1 MSDKLI
7 RLNPRNSPGCENEL
21 GRFTLYCVSLFF
33 ITDKEVQDME
43 RIAANQQQG
52 EIEVFEN
59 DIQLYLKM
67 FCEEQ
72 KIKDIK
78 KESQAVW
85 NSALRYIYR
94 HVFKDTDR
102 LKSHTNISVNNNTIP
117 STFNAYDYKKV
128 LDVLDIYIFDMCMRY
143 DKEVSIIGFST
154 LTGIDQSVIYDWGNN
169 SNKLSETSSEIY
181 KKLNQFREESLSDKL
196 ATGNKNPVGILAI
209 LNRHYQWNLPGVSKE
224 QTLKAPITSDKLPD
238 LMQQI
243 EKKD

>member
-1 MSDKLI
+1 
-7 RLNPRNSPGCENEL
+7 
-21 GRFTLYCVSLFF
+21 
-33 ITDKEVQDME
+33 ME
-43 RIAANQQQG
+43 RIAVDQQQD

-78 KESQAVW
+78 RESQAVW

-94 HVFKDTDR
+94 HIFKDTDR

-238 LMQQI
+238 LTQQI
-243 EKKD
+243 EEKD

>member
-1 MSDKLI
+1 MDSGGLH
-7 RLNPRNSPGCENEL
+7 N
-21 GRFTLYCVSLFF
+21 YVWVSFLF
-33 ITDKEVQDME
+33 TDKEVQNME
-43 RIAANQQQG
+43 RIEADQQQDT
-52 EIEVFEN
+52 IEVFEN
-59 DIQLYLKM
+59 DIQLYLNM

-78 KESQAVW
+78 RESQAVW

-94 HVFKDTDR
+94 HIFKDTDR

-169 SNKLSETSSEIY
+169 SNKLSEISSEIY

-224 QTLKAPITSDKLPD
+224 QALKAPITSDKLPD
-238 LMQQI
+238 LTHQI
-243 EKKD
+243 EAKD

>member
-1 MSDKLI
+1 
-7 RLNPRNSPGCENEL
+7 
-21 GRFTLYCVSLFF
+21 
-33 ITDKEVQDME
+33 ME
-43 RIAANQQQG
+43 RIAADQRQD

-78 KESQAVW
+78 RESQAVW

-224 QTLKAPITSDKLPD
+224 QSSRQALTADKLPN
-238 LMQQI
+238 LGAI
-243 EKKD
+243 EEKKD

>member
-1 MSDKLI
+1 
-7 RLNPRNSPGCENEL
+7 
-21 GRFTLYCVSLFF
+21 
-33 ITDKEVQDME
+33 ME
-43 RIAANQQQG
+43 RIAANQQQD
-52 EIEVFEN
+52 ELEVFEN

-72 KIKDIK
+72 KINDIK

-94 HVFKDTDR
+94 HVFKNTDR

-169 SNKLSETSSEIY
+169 SNKLSQTSSEIY

-224 QTLKAPITSDKLPD
+224 QTLKAPITSDKLPN
-238 LMQQI
+238 LGAI
-243 EKKD
+243 EEKKD

>member
-1 MSDKLI
+1 
-7 RLNPRNSPGCENEL
+7 
-21 GRFTLYCVSLFF
+21 
-33 ITDKEVQDME
+33 ME
-43 RIAANQQQG
+43 RIESDQQQDT
-52 EIEVFEN
+52 IEVFEN

-72 KIKDIK
+72 EIKDIK
-78 KESQAVW
+78 RESQAVW

-128 LDVLDIYIFDMCMRY
+128 LDVLDVYIFDMCMRY

-224 QTLKAPITSDKLPD
+224 QSSRQALTADKLPD
-238 LMQQI
+238 LGAI
-243 EKKD
+243 EEKKD

>member
-7 RLNPRNSPGCENEL
+7 QSNPPRSRRCENGF
-21 GRFTLYCVSLFF
+21 GRSAHCCVGLFF
-33 ITDKEVQDME
+33 ITDKEVQNME
-43 RIAANQQQG
+43 RIAADQQQDT
-52 EIEVFEN
+52 IEVFEN

-102 LKSHTNISVNNNTIP
+102 LKSHTNISVNNNIIP

-238 LMQQI
+238 LTHQI

>member
-1 MSDKLI
+1 
-7 RLNPRNSPGCENEL
+7 
-21 GRFTLYCVSLFF
+21 
-33 ITDKEVQDME
+33 ME
-43 RIAANQQQG
+43 RIAADQQQD

-102 LKSHTNISVNNNTIP
+102 LKSHTNISVNSNTIP

-224 QTLKAPITSDKLPD
+224 QSSRQALTADKLPD
-238 LMQQI
+238 LGAI
-243 EKKD
+243 EEKKN

>member
-1 MSDKLI
+1 
-7 RLNPRNSPGCENEL
+7 
-21 GRFTLYCVSLFF
+21 
-33 ITDKEVQDME
+33 ME
-43 RIAANQQQG
+43 RIAADQQQD

-78 KESQAVW
+78 RESQAVW

-224 QTLKAPITSDKLPD
+224 QSSRQALTADKLPD
-238 LMQQI
+238 LGAI
-243 EKKD
+243 EEKKD

>member
-1 MSDKLI
+1 MDSGDPQLFVV
-7 RLNPRNSPGCENEL
+7 G
-21 GRFTLYCVSLFF
+21 LFF
-33 ITDKEVQDME
+33 ITDKEVQSME
-43 RIAANQQQG
+43 RIAADQQQD

-102 LKSHTNISVNNNTIP
+102 LKSHTNISVNNNIIP

-224 QTLKAPITSDKLPD
+224 QSSRQALTADKLPN
-238 LMQQI
+238 LGAI
-243 EKKD
+243 EEKKD

>member
-7 RLNPRNSPGCENEL
+7 RLNPPRSRRCENGL
-21 GRFTLYCVSLFF
+21 GRFALYCVSLFF
-33 ITDKEVQDME
+33 ITDKEVQSME
-43 RIAANQQQG
+43 RIEADQQQDT
-52 EIEVFEN
+52 IEVFEN

-78 KESQAVW
+78 RESQAVW

-169 SNKLSETSSEIY
+169 SNKLSQTSSEIY

-224 QTLKAPITSDKLPD
+224 QSSRQALTADKLPN
-238 LMQQI
+238 LGAI
-243 EKKD
+243 EEKKD

>member
-1 MSDKLI
+1 MDSGDPQLFVV
-7 RLNPRNSPGCENEL
+7 G
-21 GRFTLYCVSLFF
+21 LFF

-43 RIAANQQQG
+43 RIAADQQQD

-94 HVFKDTDR
+94 HVFRDTDR

-169 SNKLSETSSEIY
+169 SNKLSQTSSEIY

-209 LNRHYQWNLPGVSKE
+209 LNRHYQWNLPGVTKE
-224 QTLKAPITSDKLPD
+224 QALKAPITSDKLPD
-238 LMQQI
+238 LTQQI
-243 EKKD
+243 NAKD

>member
-1 MSDKLI
+1 MDSGDPQLFVV
-7 RLNPRNSPGCENEL
+7 G
-21 GRFTLYCVSLFF
+21 LFF

-43 RIAANQQQG
+43 RIAADQQQD

-94 HVFKDTDR
+94 HVFRDTDR

-169 SNKLSETSSEIY
+169 SNKLSQTSSEIY

-209 LNRHYQWNLPGVSKE
+209 LNRHYQWNLPGVTKE
-224 QTLKAPITSDKLPD
+224 QALKAPITSDKLPD
-238 LMQQI
+238 LTQQI
-243 EKKD
+243 NFNLNSA

>member
-1 MSDKLI
+1 MDSGDPQLFVV
-7 RLNPRNSPGCENEL
+7 G
-21 GRFTLYCVSLFF
+21 LFF
-33 ITDKEVQDME
+33 ITDKEVQSME
-43 RIAANQQQG
+43 RIAADQQQD

-102 LKSHTNISVNNNTIP
+102 LKSHTNISVNNNIIP

-224 QTLKAPITSDKLPD
+224 QSSRQALTADKLPD
-238 LMQQI
+238 LTHQI

>member
-1 MSDKLI
+1 
-7 RLNPRNSPGCENEL
+7 
-21 GRFTLYCVSLFF
+21 
-33 ITDKEVQDME
+33 ME
-43 RIAANQQQG
+43 RIEADQQQDT
-52 EIEVFEN
+52 IEVFEN

-117 STFNAYDYKKV
+117 STFNAYDYRKV

-169 SNKLSETSSEIY
+169 SNKLSETSSKIY

-238 LMQQI
+238 LTHQI

>member
-1 MSDKLI
+1 
-7 RLNPRNSPGCENEL
+7 
-21 GRFTLYCVSLFF
+21 
-33 ITDKEVQDME
+33 ME
-43 RIAANQQQG
+43 RIAADQQQDT
-52 EIEVFEN
+52 IEVFEN

-72 KIKDIK
+72 KINDIK

-224 QTLKAPITSDKLPD
+224 QSSRQALTADKLPD
-238 LMQQI
+238 LGAI
-243 EKKD
+243 EEKKD

>member
-1 MSDKLI
+1 MDSGD
-7 RLNPRNSPGCENEL
+7 PQ
-21 GRFTLYCVSLFF
+21 LYVVGLFF
-33 ITDKEVQDME
+33 ITGKEVQDMAEVE
-43 RIAANQQQG
+43 RVEADQQQD

-78 KESQAVW
+78 RESQAVW

-209 LNRHYQWNLPGVSKE
+209 LNRHYQWNLPGVSKG
-224 QTLKAPITSDKLPD
+224 QSSRQALTADKLPN
-238 LMQQI
+238 LGAI
-243 EKKD
+243 EEKKD

>member
-1 MSDKLI
+1 
-7 RLNPRNSPGCENEL
+7 
-21 GRFTLYCVSLFF
+21 
-33 ITDKEVQDME
+33 ME
-43 RIAANQQQG
+43 RIAADQQQD
-52 EIEVFEN
+52 EIEVFED

-78 KESQAVW
+78 RESQAVW

-169 SNKLSETSSEIY
+169 SNKLSQTSSEIY

-224 QTLKAPITSDKLPD
+224 QSSRQALTADKLPN
-238 LMQQI
+238 LGAI
-243 EKKD
+243 EEKKD

>member
-1 MSDKLI
+1 
-7 RLNPRNSPGCENEL
+7 
-21 GRFTLYCVSLFF
+21 
-33 ITDKEVQDME
+33 ME
-43 RIAANQQQG
+43 RIEAEQQHDT
-52 EIEVFEN
+52 IEVFEN
-59 DIQLYLKM
+59 DMQLYLKM

-78 KESQAVW
+78 RESQAVW

-169 SNKLSETSSEIY
+169 SNELSETSSEIY

-238 LMQQI
+238 LTQQI
-243 EKKD
+243 ETKD

>member
-1 MSDKLI
+1 
-7 RLNPRNSPGCENEL
+7 
-21 GRFTLYCVSLFF
+21 
-33 ITDKEVQDME
+33 ME

-94 HVFKDTDR
+94 HIFKDTDR

-224 QTLKAPITSDKLPD
+224 QSSRQALTADKLPN
-238 LMQQI
+238 LGAI
-243 EKKD
+243 EEKKD

>member
-1 MSDKLI
+1 
-7 RLNPRNSPGCENEL
+7 
-21 GRFTLYCVSLFF
+21 
-33 ITDKEVQDME
+33 ME
-43 RIAANQQQG
+43 RIAADQQQD

-224 QTLKAPITSDKLPD
+224 QSSRQALTADKLPD
-238 LMQQI
+238 LGAI
-243 EKKD
+243 EEKKD